1 MPIRVLVV
9 DDSRFYR
16 ARIEDMLRSDPDIE
30 VVATAANGLEAVEL
44 AHRLK
49 PDALTMDY
57 EMPGLDGISAIE
69 QILCERPVPIL
80 MLSAMSFKG
89 ASTTLK
95 ALDAGAADFLPKS
108 ADEQSLA
115 QGASVLIDKIKSI
128 CANWS
133 PGPHRS
139 VGGFAQSASTSSTP
153 TSTPASAPS
162 SRSAPKS
169 SALKS
174 SASSLASRS
183 TGSRSTESTRPAR
196 AQVKVAD
203 PLPHRPAAEK
213 TLKREKTTKP
223 LIQAASMVPKLEF
236 RSNTKL
242 SPNLRLVVI
251 GASTGGPV
259 AVQKILDKLPANF
272 PLPIVCV
279 LHMPASFT
287 QAFAERLDQRSELRV
302 RLACQNNELLPGYVY
317 VAPGGMQTVFDRA
330 KGLINVVQ
338 GDTSIPY
345 KPCVD
350 VTFSAAA
357 DVFGASVL
365 GIVLTGMGADGREGA
380 LALQYS
386 GSSVWVQDP
395 DSCVVYG
402 MPQAVMAADAA
413 DAELAIGQFAERLVE
428 EVRRGRA

>member
-69 QILCERPVPIL
+69 QILSDRSVPIL

-133 PGPHRS
+133 SGPQRS
-139 VGGFAQSASTSSTP
+139 VGGFAPSASSSSTP
-153 TSTPASAPS
+153 TPAPS
-162 SRSAPKS
+162 SRSAPT
-169 SALKS
+169 S
-174 SASSLASRS
+174 SASSVASSSASRS
-183 TGSRSTESTRPAR
+183 AGSRSTESIRPTR

-203 PLPHRPAAEK
+203 PLPHRPAGEK
-213 TLKREKTTKP
+213 SLKREKTTKP
-223 LIQAASMVPKLEF
+223 LIQGASMVPKLGF
-236 RSNTKL
+236 RSNTRL

-350 VTFSAAA
+350 VTFRAAA

-380 LALQYS
+380 LALKDS
-386 GSSVWVQDP
+386 GSCVWVQDP

>member
-44 AHRLK
+44 AQRLK

-69 QILCERPVPIL
+69 QILRERSVPIL
-80 MLSAMSFKG
+80 MLSAMSFDG

-95 ALDAGAADFLPKS
+95 ALDAGAADFLPK
-108 ADEQSLA
+108 AAEGQSLA
-115 QGASVLIDKIKSI
+115 QGAGVLIEKIKGI

-133 PGPHRS
+133 PGASGASGASR
-139 VGGFAQSASTSSTP
+139 GGASST
-153 TSTPASAPS
+153 
-162 SRSAPKS
+162 SRSARTK
-169 SALKS
+169 
-174 SASSLASRS
+174 ASSDPKQSLHN
-183 TGSRSTESTRPAR
+183 
-196 AQVKVAD
+196 QVKVAD
-203 PLPHRPAAEK
+203 PLPRRSMPEQSV
-213 TLKREKTTKP
+213 KREKRTTP
-223 LIQAASMVPKLEF
+223 LIQGARAAPKLGF
-236 RSNTKL
+236 RSNTRL
-242 SPNLRLVVI
+242 SSDLRLVVI

-259 AVQKILDKLPANF
+259 AVQRILDKLPAAF
-272 PLPIVCV
+272 PVPIVCV

-302 RLACQNNELLPGYVY
+302 RLACQDTELLPGYVY
-317 VAPGGMQTVFDRA
+317 VAPGGMQTVFDRK

-338 GDTSIPY
+338 GDPKMSY

-350 VTFSAAA
+350 VSFSAAA
-357 DVFGASVL
+357 EVFGASVL

-380 LALQYS
+380 LALKQA
-386 GSSVWVQDP
+386 GSAVWVQDP
-395 DSCVVYG
+395 ESCVVYG
-402 MPQAVMAADAA
+402 MPQAVMTADAA
-413 DAELAIGQFAERLVE
+413 DAELAIGQFAERLIE